1 MDGSIWDAR
10 TLWSRVHSR
19 GGTIWEKNVKVGPR
33 VEIYVPASGSNGSV
47 WRCVD
52 EAAMTAFL
60 PSCPK
65 RVGPFLSLQTS
76 RGWTGSNNVKG
87 QVFSNW
93 AIFFFHWVS
102 FTQWHEDKLK
112 NNTGSKWHRHK
123 HQSLVVPVLFS
134 YVSRAQK
141 RIANVR
147 DFLSI
152 SFLQSV
158 HKLRTGRQ
166 TGTNTAK
173 DFFLTLWWALPKLFS
188 GSLYHPL
195 YTLTRTIQPQQT
207 CEINTGGKYHEFILW
222 LQNYSLVSSG

>member
-141 RIANVR
+141 RIADVR

-173 DFFLTLWWALPKLFS
+173 DFFLTQVVFWVTLP
-188 GSLYHPL
+188 
-195 YTLTRTIQPQQT
+195 
-207 CEINTGGKYHEFILW
+207 
-222 LQNYSLVSSG
+222 SSIHTHTHNPATTNMWNKHRW

>member
-141 RIANVR
+141 RIADVR

-158 HKLRTGRQ
+158 HKGQADRLEQ
-166 TGTNTAK
+166 TQPK
-173 DFFLTLWWALPKLFS
+173 IFFLPCGGHYPSCFLGHFTI
-188 GSLYHPL
+188 L
-195 YTLTRTIQPQQT
+195 YTHSHAQ
-207 CEINTGGKYHEFILW
+207 
-222 LQNYSLVSSG
+222 SSHNKHVK